1 MTSAKK
7 KRFSQ
12 LPPRSRAL
20 IIVGA
25 IVQFALQGAAL
36 RDLKRRPAELVKGP
50 KPLWVALSFLNYF
63 GPIAYFVVGRKSQ
76 S

>member
-12 LPPRSRAL
+12 LPPESRAL

-36 RDLKRRPAELVKGP
+36 RDLKRRPAEQVKGP

>member
-20 IIVGA
+20 IILGA

-36 RDLKRRPAELVKGP
+36 RDLKRRPGEQVKGP
-50 KPLWVALSFLNYF
+50 KSLWVALSFLNYF

>member
-36 RDLKRRPAELVKGP
+36 RDLKRRPAEQVKGP

>member
-1 MTSAKK
+1 MTGSEK

-12 LPPRSRAL
+12 LSHRSRAM

-25 IVQFALQGAAL
+25 VVQFALQGAAL
-36 RDLKRRPAELVKGP
+36 RDLKRRPAAQVRGP
-50 KPLWVALSFLNYF
+50 KPLWLGVSFLNYV
-63 GPIAYFVVGRKSQ
+63 GPIAYFVVGRKS